1 MPPPDR
7 PFAPEALIGPLRSL
21 LRPLVRLLMRSGI
34 TFPVLAD
41 LLRGLY
47 VDVALHDVLTNPSAR
62 TDSRVSLATGVH
74 RKEIRRLRT
83 VSPAASTEA
92 PPIVTLASAIV
103 GRWLGG
109 ADYTDAGGE
118 PLALPRTGHAPGSA
132 SFESLVAAITT
143 DVRPRAVLEELLA
156 QNLVVLE
163 AGERVR
169 LNVAAFVPPPGREA
183 QLFYFGRNLGDHAA
197 AASANIEA
205 AGAAPFLDRSVHYD
219 RLGAATIRRLERAGR
234 EAAERLLVDFNRI
247 ALAAAEEDDREA
259 AAAPE
264 RPRAGR
270 INLGVYLYV
279 EGAAKGEP
287 GGEEG

>member
-1 MPPPDR
+1 MPAPDR
-7 PFAPEALIGPLRSL
+7 PFAPEVLIGPLRSL

-47 VDVALHDVLTNPSAR
+47 VDVALNEVLTNPSAR

-83 VSPAASTEA
+83 SPPAAMEA
-92 PPIVTLASAIV
+92 PPVVTLASAIIAS
-103 GRWLGG
+103 WLG
-109 ADYTDAGGE
+109 ADAYTDEQGA
-118 PLALPRTGHAPGSA
+118 PLSLPRTGRAPGTA

-143 DVRPRAVLEELLA
+143 DVRPRAVLEDLLA

-219 RLGAATIRRLERAGR
+219 RLGPATIRRLEEAGR
-234 EAAERLLVDFNRI
+234 EAAERLLMDFNRI
-247 ALAAAEEDDREA
+247 ALAAAEEDDRQA
-259 AAAPE
+259 AATE
-264 RPRAGR
+264 RPREGR

-279 EGAAKGEP
+279 EGASKDEP
-287 GGEEG
+287 GKEEG